1 MMVVVRVMVAVLLPF
16 TPYESHFGQRA
27 LKRRELSFGK
37 ERGKLRW
44 WRCEVARAININ
56 KKKVKNGN
64 FLARRIR
71 ICWMLDEV
79 GSTLWVNSFYIYFV
93 LKKKKRIE

>member
-1 MMVVVRVMVAVLLPF
+1 MMMVVVVRVMVAVLLPF

-56 KKKVKNGN
+56 KKKVKTEISSLEDFEYAG
-64 FLARRIR
+64 
-71 ICWMLDEV
+71 C
-79 GSTLWVNSFYIYFV
+79 
-93 LKKKKRIE
+93 